1 RSWLARTENLNL
13 QNRPDVAGGTAERT
27 VGMRLNVYS
36 EEIPTDIHFAAPVA
50 ELLTKKANSGV
61 IYSAVRMFLHSSD
74 RLHQTPI
81 DDDPPAIASGPPQSA
96 EPREFPAH
104 TFEQWAAMIPHPP
117 PETGPT
123 S

>member
-1 RSWLARTENLNL
+1 MWLAA
-13 QNRPDVAGGTAERT
+13 RPERT

-74 RLHQTPI
+74 RLHQTPM
-81 DDDPPAIASGPPQSA
+81 DDDRSAITFWLPQSA
-96 EPREFPAH
+96 ERREFLAH
-104 TFEQWAAMIPHPP
+104 TFEQLAVMIRHAPI
-117 PETGPT
+117 ETG
-123 S
+123 SDS